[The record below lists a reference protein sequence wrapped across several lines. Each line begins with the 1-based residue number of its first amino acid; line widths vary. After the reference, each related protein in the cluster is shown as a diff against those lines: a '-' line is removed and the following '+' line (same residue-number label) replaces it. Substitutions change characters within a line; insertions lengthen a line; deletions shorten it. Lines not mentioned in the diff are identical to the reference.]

1 MAEPRD
7 EGMIDLAAYERL
19 DGERRKARDAEAAQN
34 AADELPANLT
44 RDRLRE
50 LKDAYR
56 QQIDER
62 LKDRRRK
69 RRLMRGGEAGR

>member
-19 DGERRKARDAEAAQN
+19 EGERRKASDAEAAQN
-34 AADELPANLT
+34 LADELPANLT
-44 RDRLRE
+44 RDRLKE
-50 LKDAYR
+50 LKDGYR
-56 QQIDER
+56 QQIEER

-69 RRLMRGGEAGR
+69 RRLMKGGEAGR

>member
-7 EGMIDLAAYERL
+7 EGMIDLAAFERL
-19 DGERRKARDAEAAQN
+19 EGERRKVSEAEAAEN

-50 LKDAYR
+50 LKDTYR
-56 QQIDER
+56 HQIEER

-69 RRLMRGGEAGR
+69 RRLMRGGEAAR